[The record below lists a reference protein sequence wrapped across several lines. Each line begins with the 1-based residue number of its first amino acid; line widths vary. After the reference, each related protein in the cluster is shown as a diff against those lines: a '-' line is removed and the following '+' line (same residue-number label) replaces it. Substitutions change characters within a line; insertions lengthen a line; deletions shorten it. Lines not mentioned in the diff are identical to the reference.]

1 MKLST
6 SRVLTWWSTAEESED
21 TAAACSG
28 RLSCDTITAV
38 EEDAS
43 SSGNLYGFVVATR
56 QVSTTGSFRRR
67 LSSQSPGEIESKAC
81 FACSR
86 LQDREQWIAALRRI
100 LVSGG
105 AGGVV
110 AE

>member
-1 MKLST
+1 MKLSA
-6 SRVLTWWSTAEESED
+6 SRDLTWWSTAQESED
-21 TAAACSG
+21 AAAACSG

-43 SSGNLYGFVVATR
+43 STGKLYGFVVATR

-67 LSSQSPGEIESKAC
+67 LSSQSTGGMESKAC
-81 FACSR
+81 FACST
-86 LQDREQWIAALRRI
+86 LQDRERWIAALRRI

-105 AGGVV
+105 GGGVV